1 VSFRMDSLLGRQ
13 ADPPLAGEV
22 SCHCDVQRRNGLW
35 KLFRT
40 NSNAIPDRAN
50 AVRLPAG
57 ITVRVQRG
65 IVFVFSPDCRS
76 RPSRNG
82 VRFRP
87 ESAVKT
93 RLRDIAKTRVDIA
106 RYLADPKSV
115 SESRAVPP
123 PAGVQTNY
131 QRLTA

>member
-1 VSFRMDSLLGRQ
+1 MANGGEVSFRMDSLLGRQ

-57 ITVRVQRG
+57 ITVRFQPG
-65 IVFVFSPDCRS
+65 IVFAISSERCSRSP
-76 RPSRNG
+76 RNP
-82 VRFRP
+82 VRLRP
-87 ESAVKT
+87 ESA
-93 RLRDIAKTRVDIA
+93 DSD
-106 RYLADPKSV
+106 RYGMLVFQA
-115 SESRAVPP
+115 
-123 PAGVQTNY
+123 
-131 QRLTA
+131 